1 VSGRTGKSPLWLAMI
16 ACAICFF
23 LSGCTGGNPSAIL
36 ESPSRIDLGE
46 KRPDKVNTRGQSL
59 AGQKQAQAGKY
70 QIFPGSGIAEGDDA
84 ETQAAPGVGE
94 TEDGKFTVNVEGA
107 NIPEAAKLIL
117 GETLGFSYIIDPRVQ
132 GTMTLSSNRALTSR
146 ELLNAFEA
154 ALRVN
159 GAALVQSDGVTKIVA
174 LQEMLDGEM
183 GTADLGSGVSAGFGV
198 SAVPLRYISPANMME
213 LMDSFIAHS
222 GSVRASNVGNLIL
235 IRGTAEERQNLVEV
249 VMSFDVDWMKAQ
261 SASIAV
267 LANARP
273 DDVANKLEAIFA
285 EDSASSGR
293 NAIKVIPVDRLNGV
307 IVIANSKS
315 KVRRALTWVKR
326 LDQEST
332 ADTNYYVYALQNGN
346 AVEVSKILNA
356 TFLEE
361 SGDAGASA
369 EVAPDEETV
378 QVSTEAEQPNRQ
390 QRQQPGNTEQTP
402 QIVPDEPA
410 QETEQRSAPGKTN
423 LSSGIRIT
431 PNPANNTIVIRASP
445 REYRKILAT
454 LRQIDSPATQVLINA
469 TIAEVTLND
478 NLRYGVQAFF
488 RDDDVS
494 GGIFTGNGLTLRPS
508 FPGMNFFV
516 GSIVNPKVVIDA
528 LAAVTKVK
536 IVSSPSVLVLE
547 NETATIKVGDQV
559 PIIVQSV
566 EKAGDDDAVNSFEY
580 RDTGVIL
587 KVKPRVNANGVVTIE
602 LGQELSAVSA
612 SGGTT
617 AQQENPTF
625 SQRAITSKV
634 SVNDRQTVVLG
645 GLISGQENRERDSVP
660 GVNKVPVLGK
670 LLGKT
675 DNSARRTE
683 LIVFITPQIIRD
695 GHEASHQSRDLRAK
709 MKLLNW
715 N

>member
-1 VSGRTGKSPLWLAMI
+1 MWLATL
-16 ACAICFF
+16 ACAVCF
-23 LSGCTGGNPSAIL
+23 LLTACSGNPSAIL

-46 KRPDKVNTRGQSL
+46 KHPSKVNTRGQSL
-59 AGQKQAQAGKY
+59 AGQQKAQSGKY
-70 QIFPGSGIAEGDDA
+70 QIFPGSDLGDSEGS
-84 ETQAAPGVGE
+84 ETEAAPGVGE
-94 TEDGKFTVNVEGA
+94 TDDGKFTVNIDGA
-107 NIPEAAKLIL
+107 NISEAAKLIL
-117 GETLGFSYIIDPRVQ
+117 GETLGFSYVLDPRVQ
-132 GTMTLSSNRALTSR
+132 GTMTLASYRALTSR

-198 SAVPLRYISPANMME
+198 SAVPLRYISPANMTE

-235 IRGTAEERQNLVEV
+235 IRGTAEERRNLVDV

-261 SASIAV
+261 SASIAI

-273 DDVANKLEAIFA
+273 DDITTKLEAIFA

-326 LDQEST
+326 LDQEGTS
-332 ADTNYYVYALQNGN
+332 DTNYYVYALQNGN
-346 AVEVSKILNA
+346 AVEVAKILNA

-378 QVSTEAEQPNRQ
+378 QISSGAESSS
-390 QRQQPGNTEQTP
+390 RQQPQQQGGNTEQAP
-402 QIVPDEPA
+402 QIVPDETASENEPK
-410 QETEQRSAPGKTN
+410 SAPGKTN

-431 PNPANNTIVIRASP
+431 PNPSNNTIVIRASP

-494 GGIFTGNGLTLRPS
+494 GGIFTGNGITIRPS

-516 GSIVNPKVVIDA
+516 GSIVDPKLVIDA

-566 EKAGDDDAVNSFEY
+566 EKSGDADAVNSFEY

-602 LGQELSAVSA
+602 LGQELSAVSD
-612 SGGTT
+612 GGTTT
-617 AQQENPTF
+617 AQQANPTF

-645 GLISGQENRERDSVP
+645 GLISGQENRSQDSVP
-660 GVNKVPVLGK
+660 GVNKVPVIGK

-675 DNSARRTE
+675 DNKSRRTE